1 MPKNQTKASTPVP
14 AQESRS
20 PVSFDVRVYPVK
32 DSKYTSPTPMWT
44 STAYS
49 PFAA

>member
-20 PVSFDVRVYPVK
+20 PVNYDLRLYHMKHSN
-32 DSKYTSPTPMWT
+32 SSHATPMWT